1 MTSMALD
8 VPPASK
14 FRSCLTQ
21 IRAKVESEHEYD
33 QPLSGAA
40 GMGLFWV
47 DFGDV
52 YQGVKVLRSFCGL
65 MWKVCLC
72 PQDGVRLTEPQGL
85 PPSWGNSGGNWLNL
99 ALFSLTC

>member
-14 FRSCLTQ
+14 FRSWLTK

-40 GMGLFWV
+40 GMGGLFWV
-47 DFGDV
+47 DFGRMCI
-52 YQGVKVLRSFCGL
+52 KVSRC
-65 MWKVCLC
+65 
-72 PQDGVRLTEPQGL
+72 
-85 PPSWGNSGGNWLNL
+85 
-99 ALFSLTC
+99 